1 MSGKFDCFRYVSN
14 CLYNSCSSHVIIM
27 SFMTIFVGMAARL
40 FHKLKLLDKAEELYI
55 GALVLDPEVQCAFIL
70 RFDYFFP

>member
-1 MSGKFDCFRYVSN
+1 
-14 CLYNSCSSHVIIM
+14 M